1 MTPPPS
7 PPPPPPPTATAQQL
21 QEARAAAILG
31 LFFASENPKDFNQAM
46 FLALFALRNEE
57 QGLGPAV
64 QLQMTQ
70 EFVRAIGLGGLQT
83 AADIGGVSVPK

>member
-1 MTPPPS
+1 
-7 PPPPPPPTATAQQL
+7 
-21 QEARAAAILG
+21 
-31 LFFASENPKDFNQAM
+31 M